1 MVYSG
6 GDSWL
11 AERLFLG
18 KTMMIPAQK
27 WPTAVVLL
35 LILLL
40 ASGLRLTGSDWD
52 GYRHFHPDE
61 RYIAW
66 VATTIEFEWPSEGL
80 SLDRQQTT
88 LNPFYWPTAVT
99 TEGVVVP
106 QGETRAFAY
115 GHLPLYAGVAAG
127 RLLEARGWSEAGLL
141 ASTAGQNEF
150 VYLTAVGRLL
160 TALIDVGTVLL
171 IFLLGWRITGNTAVG
186 LLAALL
192 LALNVMHIQLAH
204 FFTTDPYMTFFVV
217 AAVLALVDSHLSA
230 GARRT
235 VSFGLAAVLVGLAVG
250 SKFSAVLL
258 LLAVAVTAWLNWRRQ
273 AWRGLILAGLLTFLS
288 FALTNPFALL
298 DNSCEVVTPAQTI
311 GGVTVLPAI
320 NWGNCYVLN
329 VANQSAMVR
338 GSDQFPFTRQYAGTL
353 PFLYFIEMQLRW
365 GMGPLLGT
373 VAFLGLAW
381 VGGRTLW
388 AWWQVRRG
396 LEGLEV
402 TGFAYRPWL
411 IVLAWCVPYLLST
424 GNFYVKFMRY
434 FQPLTPFLMLFAAM
448 LLWSL
453 PWRTVRWGSTAVVVA
468 STAVWAVAFVNMY
481 QTPHPWLTTS
491 RWLYENVPADA
502 LILHERWDEALPT
515 SLLTENADYSR
526 GQYREGELT
535 WLSYS
540 GALDDEAKLADNL
553 ALLAE
558 ADYLVIASNRVYGV
572 VPRLPETYPLSSQF
586 HPALFAGELG
596 YEPALVVG
604 RAPQVAGWSFY
615 PDYFG
620 WPELTP
626 PTAVANFL
634 QDQAVLSPSRVDE
647 SFTVYDQP
655 LTMIWR
661 NEGRLTA
668 VEMGEVLSDER

>member
-1 MVYSG
+1 
-6 GDSWL
+6 
-11 AERLFLG
+11 
-18 KTMMIPAQK
+18 MIRVQK

-40 ASGLRLTGSDWD
+40 ASWLRLTGLDWD

-66 VATTIEFEWPSEGL
+66 VSTTIEWPAQGL
-80 SLDRQQTT
+80 DLNPQQST

-99 TEGVVVP
+99 TEGVIVP

-115 GHLPLYAGVAAG
+115 GHVPLYAGVALG
-127 RLLEARGWSEAGLL
+127 RLLEVGGWSKAGLL
-141 ASTAGQNEF
+141 ASTVGQNEF

-160 TALIDVGTVLL
+160 TALIDVGTVLF

-217 AAVLALVDSHLSA
+217 TAVFALVESHLSA
-230 GARRT
+230 GTRRT

-250 SKFSAVLL
+250 SKFSAILL
-258 LLAVAVTAWLNWRRQ
+258 LLAVVITAWLNWRRQ
-273 AWRGLILAGLLTFLS
+273 AWRGLIFAGLLTLLS

-298 DNSCEVVTPAQTI
+298 DNSCTVVTPAQTI

-320 NWGNCYVLN
+320 NWGNCYLLN
-329 VANQSAMVR
+329 VTNQSAMVR
-338 GSDQFPFTRQYAGTL
+338 GSDQFPFTRQYADTA

-365 GMGPLLGT
+365 GMGPLLGM

-388 AWWQVRRG
+388 AWWRMRRG
-396 LEGLEV
+396 LESLEV
-402 TGFAYRPWL
+402 AGFAYRPWL
-411 IVLAWCVPYLLST
+411 IVLAWSVPYLLST
-424 GNFYVKFMRY
+424 GSFYVKFMRY
-434 FQPLTPFLMLFAAM
+434 FQPLTPFLMLLAAI

-453 PWRTVRWGSTAVVVA
+453 PWRALRWGTTAVVVV
-468 STAVWAVAFVNMY
+468 STAVWAIAFVNMY
-481 QTPHPWLTTS
+481 QTPHPWLTAS

-502 LILHERWDEALPT
+502 LILHERWDEPLPT
-515 SLLTENADYSR
+515 SLIAENAGYGR

-540 GALDDEAKLADNL
+540 GAFDDEAKLAENL

-572 VPRLPETYPLSSQF
+572 VPRLPEAYPLSSEF

-596 YEPALVVG
+596 YEPVLVVG

-615 PDYFG
+615 PDYFE
-620 WPELTP
+620 WPGLTP
-626 PTAVANFL
+626 PTAVARFM
-634 QDQAVLSPSRVDE
+634 QDRAVLSPGRVDE

-668 VEMGEVLSDER
+668 VAMKEVLSNER